1 MCRFRWRWSV
11 GRCRKLTGASW
22 HCHAA
27 GRGDTRS
34 GRLLAASGFVYRSA
48 VISVLVADD
57 HGIVR
62 EGLRRLLESE
72 QDLKVVGEARDG
84 REVLEE
90 VEKHSPEVV
99 VLDITMPRL
108 GGLETLERLRSKHP
122 AVKVILL
129 SVHGDPPFI
138 QSAIALGADGYILK
152 NGRASEI
159 VTAVRDVMKGGSYFS
174 PAVARE
180 IVDQLRSPK
189 SASAEPFS
197 LLSAR
202 EREVLHL
209 IADGLSA
216 KEIAAQLEI
225 STKTVEAHRTSL
237 MRKLGVRKA
246 TELVRYAL
254 RHGLIEP

>member
-1 MCRFRWRWSV
+1 M
-11 GRCRKLTGASW
+11 
-22 HCHAA
+22 
-27 GRGDTRS
+27 
-34 GRLLAASGFVYRSA
+34 
-48 VISVLVADD
+48 ISVLVADD

-72 QDLKVVGEARDG
+72 EDLQVCSEAGDG
-84 REVLEE
+84 REVLEQ
-90 VEKHSPEVV
+90 VEKHCPEVV

-108 GGLETLERLRSKHP
+108 GGLETLERMRSKHP
-122 AVKVILL
+122 HVKVILL

-138 QSAIALGADGYILK
+138 QSAISLGADGYVLK
-152 NGRASEI
+152 DGRAAEI
-159 VTAVRDVMKGGSYFS
+159 VTAIRAVVDGGSYFS

-180 IVDQLRSPK
+180 IVEQLRTPQR
-189 SASAEPFS
+189 AETEPFS
-197 LLSAR
+197 TLTAR

-216 KEIAAQLEI
+216 KRVAAELKI
-225 STKTVEAHRTSL
+225 SVKTVEAHRTSL

>member
-1 MCRFRWRWSV
+1 M
-11 GRCRKLTGASW
+11 
-22 HCHAA
+22 
-27 GRGDTRS
+27 
-34 GRLLAASGFVYRSA
+34 
-48 VISVLVADD
+48 ISIVVADD

-62 EGLRRLLESE
+62 EGLRRLLEAE
-72 QDLKVVGEARDG
+72 PDLEVRGEAADG
-84 REVLEE
+84 REVLEQ
-90 VEKHSPEVV
+90 VEALKPDVV

-108 GGLETLERLRSKHP
+108 GGLETLERIRTEHGGTR
-122 AVKVILL
+122 VVLL

-138 QSAIALGADGYILK
+138 KSAIALGADGYVLK
-152 NGRASEI
+152 NGRAAEI
-159 VTAVRDVMKGGSYFS
+159 VTAVREVMKGGSYFS

-180 IVDQLRSPK
+180 IVEQLRAPRPDSDD
-189 SASAEPFS
+189 PFS
-197 LLSAR
+197 LLSSR
-202 EREVLHL
+202 EREVLHR

-216 KEIAAQLEI
+216 KEIAVDLSI

>member
-1 MCRFRWRWSV
+1 M
-11 GRCRKLTGASW
+11 
-22 HCHAA
+22 
-27 GRGDTRS
+27 
-34 GRLLAASGFVYRSA
+34 
-48 VISVLVADD
+48 ISIVVADD

-62 EGLRRLLESE
+62 EGLRRLLEAE
-72 QDLKVVGEARDG
+72 PDLKVVGEAEDG
-84 REVLEE
+84 REVLIE
-90 VEKHSPEVV
+90 VDRNRPDIV
-99 VLDITMPRL
+99 VLDITMPRM
-108 GGLETLERLRSKHP
+108 GGLETLERLRTDHKGT
-122 AVKVILL
+122 KVILL
-129 SVHGDPPFI
+129 SVHNDPPFI
-138 QSAIALGADGYILK
+138 QSAIGLRADGYVLK

-159 VTAVRDVMKGGSYFS
+159 VTAVREVMNGGSYFS

-180 IVDQLRSPK
+180 IVEQVRSPRND
-189 SASAEPFS
+189 SPDPFT

-209 IADGLSA
+209 IAEGLSA
-216 KEIAAQLEI
+216 KEVATELSI

>member
-1 MCRFRWRWSV
+1 V
-11 GRCRKLTGASW
+11 GYS
-22 HCHAA
+22 
-27 GRGDTRS
+27 
-34 GRLLAASGFVYRSA
+34 YRM
-48 VISVLVADD
+48 ISIVVADD

-72 QDLKVVGEARDG
+72 PDLKVCGEAADG
-84 REVLEE
+84 REVLEQ
-90 VEKHSPEVV
+90 VVSTRPDVV

-108 GGLETLERLRSKHP
+108 GGLETLERIRSEHKET
-122 AVKVILL
+122 KVVLL
-129 SVHGDPPFI
+129 SVHSDSSFI
-138 QSAIALGADGYILK
+138 QSAISLGADGYVLK
-152 NGRASEI
+152 NGRAAEI
-159 VTAVRDVMKGGSYFS
+159 VTAVREVMNGGSYFS

-180 IVDQLRSPK
+180 IVEQLRAPK
-189 SASAEPFS
+189 GESNDPFS
-197 LLSAR
+197 LLSGR
-202 EREVLHL
+202 EREVLHF

-216 KEIAAQLEI
+216 KEVAVELSI

>member
-1 MCRFRWRWSV
+1 M
-11 GRCRKLTGASW
+11 
-22 HCHAA
+22 
-27 GRGDTRS
+27 
-34 GRLLAASGFVYRSA
+34 
-48 VISVLVADD
+48 ISIVVADD

-62 EGLRRLLESE
+62 EGLQRLLESE
-72 QDLKVVGEARDG
+72 PDLKVSGVASNGC
-84 REVLEE
+84 EVLEQ
-90 VEKHSPEVV
+90 VEAVKPDVV

-108 GGLETLERLRSKHP
+108 GGLETLERLRSSNKDT
-122 AVKVILL
+122 KVILL
-129 SVHGDPPFI
+129 TVHSDPPLI
-138 QSAIALGADGYILK
+138 QSAIALAADGYVLK
-152 NGRASEI
+152 NGLAAEI
-159 VTAVRDVMKGGSYFS
+159 VTAIREVMKGGSYFS

-180 IVDQLRSPK
+180 IVDQLRSPRTD
-189 SASAEPFS
+189 SDDPFS
-197 LLSAR
+197 LLSGR

-216 KEIAAQLEI
+216 KEVAVELSL